1 MSGRGGRPR
10 TSALQMAA
18 IALAA
23 LPLLVL
29 GLAGAHR
36 SRLVALERRE
46 VADTEVVGRLATALA
61 LEFEARVDAVAHA
74 ARDATAPGQ
83 SRPPGYVRRD
93 QSAPIGASPVTGAAV
108 PPALDE
114 RDRADPQVAAILDR
128 ARDTGLPEV
137 SAPVDI
143 GDGPV
148 LLVVAAAYV
157 RDPAVGRPTT
167 TPARRARLDG
177 WVVGA
182 VDPAALVEEWTAA
195 EVAEGRTVVT
205 VRDGETVWRFGEGDA
220 GSLPE
225 QSLAMRDRL
234 LRVRAG
240 DPTGVGVTAPT
251 IALLV
256 AGLLG
261 AAAAGVAAHAAGRR
275 MRILQRDADDRDAQ
289 IRLIG
294 DVAPLVQQS
303 LDLAEVLPAVAVQ
316 LTDHFDLSGVAL
328 STGTSG
334 TGQVELFSIG
344 RPPADDVPVLLS
356 PPERLRAGE
365 TLALGLQRGG
375 RSVALLRL
383 VAGRDLDAAELQ
395 SLRAL
400 TELVTA
406 AVVNGALYASQQ
418 ETLHR
423 LRELDT
429 LKTVFLGTASHELRT
444 PATAIGGF
452 ASLLTESWDRFGD
465 EQRRDFV
472 SRIGANARSLSAVVA
487 DLLDFS
493 LLDKGTLAV
502 TIEELD
508 LAALVGSLVDRLTPL
523 FDRHE
528 ITFEATPAP
537 PIAGDVNGLERIVT
551 NLLANAVKFSPSG
564 TTVTVSVGPAGDGY
578 GAQVVVSDQGPGI
591 PAAERHQIFTR
602 FFRGTGD
609 AVTQTRGVGIGLSVV
624 AEFVA
629 RLRGDVTVDEAPG
642 GGARFTVRLPAS
654 SPELLAKETAHA
666 TTR

>member
-1 MSGRGGRPR
+1 MSGPGGRGG
-10 TSALQMAA
+10 TSASNLL
-18 IALAA
+18 LAA
-23 LPLLVL
+23 LCAAAFLAV
-29 GLAGAHR
+29 GLTGAQR
-36 SRLVALERRE
+36 SRAVELERRE
-46 VADTEVVGRLATALA
+46 EANVAAVGRLTTGLA
-61 LEFEARVDAVAHA
+61 VSLEQRVDEVAHV

-83 SRPPGYVRRD
+83 ESPAGYVPRD
-93 QSAPIGASPVTGAAV
+93 PSAV
-108 PPALDE
+108 PPPSPVGAGSAPPVLDAT
-114 RDRADPQVAAILDR
+114 DRATPEVAAILDR

-137 SAPVDI
+137 SAPLDL
-143 GDGPV
+143 GEGPV
-148 LLVVAAAYV
+148 IVVVAAAYV
-157 RDPAVGRPTT
+157 RDPGVGRPST
-167 TPARRARLDG
+167 TPERRERLHG
-177 WVVGA
+177 WVADAIDIGRVVAELIDAEAPGGALVGA
-182 VDPAALVEEWTAA
+182 VS
-195 EVAEGRTVVT
+195 
-205 VRDGETVWRFGEGDA
+205 DGGTTWRVGTGDLDR
-220 GSLPE
+220 LPDQDLE
-225 QSLAMRDRL
+225 LRGRL

-240 DPTGVGVTAPT
+240 DPSGAGLTAPT
-251 IALLV
+251 IALALL
-256 AGLLG
+256 AILG
-261 AAAAGVAAHAAGRR
+261 AAAVGAAVVATARR
-275 MRILQRDADDRDAQ
+275 LRSLQRNAADREAQ

-316 LTDHFDLSGVAL
+316 LTDHFDLAGVAL

-334 TGQVELFSIG
+334 AGQVELFSVG
-344 RPPADDVPVLLS
+344 RKPADAPVLLS
-356 PPERLRAGE
+356 PPARLHAGE
-365 TLALGLQRGG
+365 TLSLGLQRGG
-375 RSVALLRL
+375 RNVALLRL
-383 VAGRDLDAAELQ
+383 VAGRDLDVAELQ

-406 AVVNGALYASQQ
+406 AVVNAALYASQQ
-418 ETLHR
+418 ETLQR

-472 SRIGANARSLSAVVA
+472 NRIGANARSLSAVVA

-502 TIEELD
+502 SIEELD
-508 LAALVGSLVDRLTPL
+508 LGALVGSVVDRLAPL
-523 FDRHE
+523 FGDHE
-528 ITFEATPAP
+528 ITFEARPAP

-564 TTVTVSVGPAGDGY
+564 TTVSVSVGPAGDGY
-578 GAQVVVSDQGPGI
+578 GAQLVVSDQGPGI
-591 PAAERHQIFTR
+591 PPAERHQVFTR
-602 FFRGTGD
+602 FFRGSGD

-629 RLRGDVTVDEAPG
+629 RLRGDVSVDEAPG

-654 SPELLAKETAHA
+654 SPELLAKEAAHA